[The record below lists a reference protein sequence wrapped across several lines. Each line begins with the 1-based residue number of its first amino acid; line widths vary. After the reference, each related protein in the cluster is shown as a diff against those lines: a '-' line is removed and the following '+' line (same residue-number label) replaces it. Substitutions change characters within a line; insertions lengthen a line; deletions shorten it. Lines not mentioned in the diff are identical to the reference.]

1 MKLIAYNERGW
12 RIGEDH
18 PRAKYT
24 DHEVSQVL
32 ALRGAGLT
40 YREISER
47 LEIPW
52 TTIRAMCSGAIRAEQ
67 PAHYRRSI
75 TPPHTPRNKGRNGD

>member
-32 ALRGAGLT
+32 YFRSLGMT
-40 YREISER
+40 YREISAR

-52 TTIRAMCSGAIRAEQ
+52 TTIRAMCSGAIRSER
-67 PAHYRRSI
+67 PARFRRFSN
-75 TPPHTPRNKGRNGD
+75 PPTMPKDQGDSE